1 MMLLRF
7 LWIALVLGFGTAQA
21 HWSDLSAAEVQL
33 EADKAKLTLTF
44 PTRLL
49 ESYDSDKNGILSAQE
64 LNANKAAIT
73 DFFAQQIVVTNGEK
87 PAALEVFAS
96 NTVKNLGPKTNTHS
110 TVRLEYTLPN
120 GIKDFRMTYNLFVP
134 NISTASCVATF
145 LHQGKLT
152 EVIFR
157 PESREFRLESEAAPV
172 NFWAWIGLGIEHI
185 LTGYDHLLFVLSLL
199 MLGAGLP
206 YLLKVITAF
215 TVAHSISLSL
225 AAFGILT
232 LPSKFVESGIALTIA
247 YVAAENLFHK
257 NPTALS
263 RSRWALTFGFGLI
276 HGLGFAGVLE
286 EIGLPREHA
295 ALSLLGFN
303 LGVELGQ
310 LALAMMAGLFWFVE
324 RVMG

>member
-1 MMLLRF
+1 
-7 LWIALVLGFGTAQA
+7 
-21 HWSDLSAAEVQL
+21 
-33 EADKAKLTLTF
+33 
-44 PTRLL
+44 
-49 ESYDSDKNGILSAQE
+49 
-64 LNANKAAIT
+64 
-73 DFFAQQIVVTNGEK
+73 
-87 PAALEVFAS
+87 
-96 NTVKNLGPKTNTHS
+96 
-110 TVRLEYTLPN
+110 
-120 GIKDFRMTYNLFVP
+120 
-134 NISTASCVATF
+134 
-145 LHQGKLT
+145 
-152 EVIFR
+152 
-157 PESREFRLESEAAPV
+157 
-172 NFWAWIGLGIEHI
+172 LGIEHI

-263 RSRWALTFGFGLI
+263 RSRWVLTFGFGLI

-310 LALAMMAGLFWFVE
+310 LAVVIPAALLLGWLKRVPWEVRLRQAVSALAMMAGLFWFVE